1 MKSTLKKIATLGIVL
16 VLTVFLAGCYTQ
28 LANFSSTEES
38 YTASKSYEGSQ
49 QSTYENEQNV
59 QQPAETDTE
68 YYPSEQEQT
77 GRGYDEEQEY
87 GSGTTNIY
95 NFYSPTYPYG
105 TPYWSYS
112 WWGNPWFD
120 YPPYDGFYLSI
131 GFGSPYYYDPFVWDW
146 PYPWYY
152 DTWYSP
158 FRYRYSMWYREW
170 RYGYDPYNWWW
181 YDSYTYERQKMKRR
195 PFGRREG
202 LERRGL
208 LSGPVAIGGG
218 MGGGSAT
225 GLNKPMPAPNRNRP
239 GLVENPA
246 RIPKR
251 KIRSNRTDDAIRIS
265 KKSGGQEIISTRI
278 RKAQRAPNS
287 EEGLVVRHPKR
298 TRKIRRDEEIRTR
311 RSAVRTPDRQRKVRI
326 NRARRAKTSEPQLYK
341 TRQRRPHYRP
351 EPKIRTQ
358 RTRSTPKRS
367 TRVRYTP
374 PRREY
379 HPVIRHRS
387 TPSRSYSPPPSPR
400 TSQPAVRTPRSSSSS
415 SSGSHS
421 TRSRRERK

>member
-1 MKSTLKKIATLGIVL
+1 MKSTLMKIASLGIAL
-16 VLTVFLAGCYTQ
+16 VLMVFLAGCYTQ
-28 LANFSSTEES
+28 LATYSTTEES

-49 QSTYENEQNV
+49 QSTYENEENA
-59 QQPAETDTE
+59 QQPAESDTE
-68 YYPSEQEQT
+68 YYPSEQEETQ
-77 GRGYDEEQEY
+77 RGYNNEQEY

-105 TPYWSYS
+105 AVYWPDS
-112 WWGNPWFD
+112 WWGYPWYS

-131 GFGSPYYYDPFVWDW
+131 GFGSPYYYDPFAWDW
-146 PYPWYY
+146 TYPWYY
-152 DTWYSP
+152 DMWYSP
-158 FRYRYSMWYREW
+158 YRYRYSVWYREW

-202 LERRGL
+202 LERGGL
-208 LSGPVAIGGG
+208 LSGPVAIGGSV
-218 MGGGSAT
+218 GGGSAT
-225 GLNKPMPAPNRNRP
+225 GLNKPMRAPNRNRP

-251 KIRSNRTDDAIRIS
+251 KIRSDRTDEVIRVS
-265 KKSGGQEIISTRI
+265 KKGTTQETIAARM
-278 RKAQRAPNS
+278 RKPKRALNA
-287 EEGLVVRHPKR
+287 ETGLVVRHPKR

-311 RSAVRTPDRQRKVRI
+311 RSAVRSSERQRKIRI
-326 NRARRAKTSEPQLYK
+326 DRARRARTPEPRIYK
-341 TRQRRPHYRP
+341 TRQRRPQYRP
-351 EPKIRTQ
+351 EPKIRVN

-387 TPSRSYSPPPSPR
+387 TPSRSYSPPPPR
-400 TSQPAVRTPRSSSSS
+400 VSQPAVRAPRSSSSS
-415 SSGSHS
+415 SHS
-421 TRSRRERK
+421 SSSRSRRERK